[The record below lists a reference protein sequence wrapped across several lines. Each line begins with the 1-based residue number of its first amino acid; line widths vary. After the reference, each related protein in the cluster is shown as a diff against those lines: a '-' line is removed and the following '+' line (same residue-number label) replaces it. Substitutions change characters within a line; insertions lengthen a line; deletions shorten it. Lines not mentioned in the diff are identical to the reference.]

1 MVFMVLSCLP
11 VRFDVRSLEALVG
24 PRKFSFLVFASVLA
38 LGTVTFILFD
48 PQDLSFID
56 ALCRLTSDSNRKPTF
71 PRL

>member
-1 MVFMVLSCLP
+1 MVPSCLP
-11 VRFDVRSLEALVG
+11 VRFDKRFLKALVG
-24 PRKFSFLVFASVLA
+24 PRMRSFLATAILLA
-38 LGTVTFILFD
+38 LGTVTFILAD